1 MQERSLAHNRG
12 IETNNKIMKS
22 TGWVKCIAEIRNN
35 ETGEIREFETD
46 EILVIGEKYPSTFIW
61 ENGNYACDCN
71 RHLFFKRA
79 KNEESKED
87 WDVECSHGKYSV
99 NLKIKKDGNVYY
111 REYNL

>member
-1 MQERSLAHNRG
+1 
-12 IETNNKIMKS
+12 MKS

-79 KNEESKED
+79 KNEETEED
-87 WDVECSHGKYSV
+87 WDFECSHGKYSV
-99 NLKIKKDGNVYY
+99 NLKTKKDGNVYY